1 MKFKSLT
8 FIGLISIALFI
19 ASCATPPKKKIDDV
33 TPDNTGVQQTVDN
46 GKNSGIGFELNGDS
60 DSNKAGSLK
69 TVYFDFNSAAL
80 SSETKEALDNNVKFL
95 KANAALKIQVEG
107 HSDERGG
114 VQFNLALG
122 EKRAKTVREYLVAQ
136 GVSEGRISIIS
147 FGKER
152 PVAFG
157 HDETAWS
164 KNRRANF
171 LVTTK

>member
-1 MKFKSLT
+1 M
-8 FIGLISIALFI
+8 
-19 ASCATPPKKKIDDV
+19 
-33 TPDNTGVQQTVDN
+33 
-46 GKNSGIGFELNGDS
+46 
-60 DSNKAGSLK
+60 
-69 TVYFDFNSAAL
+69 
-80 SSETKEALDNNVKFL
+80 KFL